1 MKKAKHGIEAK
12 LQTVEQ
18 PFAEEL
24 LDHELEYVT
33 GGTTHSQHN
42 QHNRGGE
49 LEDCVQKKDSGAEP
63 QKATAQ
69 TARRGFTVAQA
80 ICLGR

>member
-1 MKKAKHGIEAK
+1 MGISAARSAIFIRTGRSRDMKKAKHGIEAK

-49 LEDCVQKKDSGAEP
+49 LED
-63 QKATAQ
+63 
-69 TARRGFTVAQA
+69 
-80 ICLGR
+80 